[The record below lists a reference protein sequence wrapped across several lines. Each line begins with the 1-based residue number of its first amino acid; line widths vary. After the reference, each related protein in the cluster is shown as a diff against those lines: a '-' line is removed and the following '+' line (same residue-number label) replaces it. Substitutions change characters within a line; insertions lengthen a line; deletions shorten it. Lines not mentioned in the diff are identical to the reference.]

1 MNMMKNNLKERH
13 EPLSQLAMP
22 ENTPAREADLR
33 ERVTTIPAPSG
44 VFSGWGPRA

>member
-1 MNMMKNNLKERH
+1 MKNNKKERH
-13 EPLSQLAMP
+13 EPQSTLAMP
-22 ENTPAREADLR
+22 ENMPAQPTILD